1 MTFNLTI
8 IGGHKTDAGDENE
21 ENQARHSAVGLFLLC
36 RWSGFVWVRFKDLEL
51 PLFCNLL

>member
-36 RWSGFVWVRFKDLEL
+36 RWSGFVFG
-51 PLFCNLL
+51 